1 MNSHLEGVIKFM
13 LDNKRAANAIE
24 SKETEYYLK
33 DFLPI
38 PKNVV
43 TILTSAG
50 GVGKTMLAIQLA
62 IRLVA
67 EAKNRKVLLW
77 LTEDGIGQTKKRIDE
92 ILAKILTT
100 VDVKVLE
107 NIDVIGAEGGSK
119 LVTEEDKDDLQEAFI
134 GYDLVVIDPL
144 IAFYGYESENNNK
157 EARQFMQMFNQI
169 AIENN
174 QSILFLHHN
183 NKGENA
189 TARGASDFINA
200 CRLLYKI
207 EYIENSNKRKIT
219 VEKENGTAKMH
230 LGSTAV
236 ERVVMP
242 FEFIKIDNKM
252 EDKNGRNK
260 H

>member
-1 MNSHLEGVIKFM
+1 MDLIKFVNSSKKTA
-13 LDNKRAANAIE
+13 DAIE
-24 SKETEYYLK
+24 AKEIEYYLK
-33 DFLPI
+33 NFLPI
-38 PKNVV
+38 PKNAV

-50 GVGKTMLAIQLA
+50 GTGKTMLAIQLA

-67 EAKNRKVLLW
+67 EEENKKVLLW

-100 VDVKVLE
+100 VDVKVLK
-107 NIDVIGAEGGSK
+107 NIDVIGAENGSK
-119 LVTEEDKDDLQEAFI
+119 LLIKEDKNNLQEAFKEYSLI
-134 GYDLVVIDPL
+134 VIDPL
-144 IAFYGYESENNNK
+144 IAFYGYRDENNNK

-174 QSILFLHHN
+174 QAILFLHHN

-207 EYIENSNKRKIT
+207 EHIENSNKRKIT

-230 LGSTAV
+230 LGSTSI
-236 ERVVMP
+236 ERVVIP
-242 FEFIKIDNKM
+242 YSIIK

-260 H
+260 Y